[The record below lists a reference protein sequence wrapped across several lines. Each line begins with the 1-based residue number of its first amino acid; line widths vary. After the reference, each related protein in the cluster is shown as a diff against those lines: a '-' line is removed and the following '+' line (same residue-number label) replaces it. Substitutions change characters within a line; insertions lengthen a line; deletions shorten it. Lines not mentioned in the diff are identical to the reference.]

1 MFLKKEIGKLPRI
14 YIYEGARKEGKNIKD
29 YKKGDIVLGIKDAM
43 FKRIWQQPHNLN
55 LLAFVLS
62 EIINYNYN
70 YIKENLVFKNSEF
83 TKDKDNEK
91 RKIGDLVLEIEGTTI
106 NLEANTTLSK
116 GVIRKNS
123 LYHHK
128 LAANSYNKGESYNES
143 KAVIQINFDSINKFD
158 DRLVIEFALRDK
170 DNKFILDDN
179 FLNYHINMAIALEKY
194 YNNIKLSRF
203 EKVLVMHLL
212 DSKEELLRISKGD
225 KELETMAKDIID
237 FSSDDDVYLEMLEEL
252 ARNIDI
258 NEAKKEGVS
267 KGERAKSIDIAKNM
281 IKDNVPI
288 DVISRYTSLSIEE
301 IQNIK

>member
-1 MFLKKEIGKLPRI
+1 
-14 YIYEGARKEGKNIKD
+14 
-29 YKKGDIVLGIKDAM
+29 M

-106 NLEANTTLSK
+106 NLEANTILSK

-212 DSKEELLRISKGD
+212 DSKEELLIISKGD

-258 NEAKKEGVS
+258 NEAKNE
-267 KGERAKSIDIAKNM
+267 KSIEIAKNM
-281 IKDNVPI
+281 INMNI
-288 DVISRYTSLSIEE
+288 DLETISKATGLSIEE

>member
-1 MFLKKEIGKLPRI
+1 
-14 YIYEGARKEGKNIKD
+14 
-29 YKKGDIVLGIKDAM
+29 M

-258 NEAKKEGVS
+258 NEAKNEGISEGLEKGIVQGIS
-267 KGERAKSIDIAKNM
+267 KGEKSKSIDIARNM

>member
-1 MFLKKEIGKLPRI
+1 
-14 YIYEGARKEGKNIKD
+14 
-29 YKKGDIVLGIKDAM
+29 M

-70 YIKENLVFKNSEF
+70 YIKENIVFKNSEF

-128 LAANSYNKGESYNES
+128 LAANSYNKGESYDAS

-179 FLNYHINMAIALEKY
+179 FLNYRINMAIALEKY

-258 NEAKKEGVS
+258 NEAKNE
-267 KGERAKSIDIAKNM
+267 KSIEIAKNM

>member
-1 MFLKKEIGKLPRI
+1 
-14 YIYEGARKEGKNIKD
+14 
-29 YKKGDIVLGIKDAM
+29 M

-106 NLEANTTLSK
+106 NLEANTILSK

-212 DSKEELLRISKGD
+212 DSKEELLIISKGD

-258 NEAKKEGVS
+258 NEAKNE
-267 KGERAKSIDIAKNM
+267 KSIEIAKNM
-281 IKDNVPI
+281 INMNI
-288 DVISRYTSLSIEE
+288 DLETISKATGLSIEE
-301 IQNIK
+301 IQAIK